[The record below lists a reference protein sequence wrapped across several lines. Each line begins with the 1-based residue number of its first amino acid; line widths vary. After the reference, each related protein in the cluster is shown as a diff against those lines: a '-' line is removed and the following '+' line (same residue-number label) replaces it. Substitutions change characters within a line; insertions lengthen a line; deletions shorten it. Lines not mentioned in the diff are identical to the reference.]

1 MKKNIDSTPS
11 SVNSV
16 VAHVMWIRPTHC
28 DAPDWSGSELVVGNI
43 ATITAITLVARV
55 ISLSTWWPGS
65 GLMLYDRKNTARRAQ
80 RADEPV
86 AHVGVVERADRALQV
101 ATAGREVADGDHERQ
116 RIAST
121 PTTRC
126 RRNV

>member
-1 MKKNIDSTPS
+1 MRCAFFGVIPALGSNLVKKNIDSTPS

-28 DAPDWSGSELVVGNI
+28 DAPDWSGSGLVVGNI

-65 GLMLYDRKNTARRAQ
+65 GLMLYDRKNTAS
-80 RADEPV
+80 
-86 AHVGVVERADRALQV
+86 AHSV
-101 ATAGREVADGDHERQ
+101 
-116 RIAST
+116 
-121 PTTRC
+121 PT
-126 RRNV
+126 NQLPMWV